1 MIGPMSDV
9 RHCPSCGD
17 QFRPG
22 IEDCPDCG
30 VALLDAAAATGTEAG
45 TVAPTDGGS
54 APAAVGAADADAE
67 GTADAGP
74 ARAPAA
80 PAAPHGAPVVLD
92 LHPLSDAE
100 RRLVGQVVT
109 SRRLR
114 HHWQG
119 ANLVVP
125 AHLEAE
131 AEAAVAAALQAA
143 RPDLADAGPTVVY
156 EVADW
161 PPEVQTRLAGLLD
174 AAGIA
179 HQWDAGGDLV
189 VAEADEDRV
198 EALFDEIDESE
209 LAAGP
214 DPLPVLEAL
223 HEDLARLARDPLDG
237 RARRGVAERAGD
249 LAAASL
255 PFGFDARVWRSLV
268 GSVEAFADDLGDLDP
283 PEVRDRAA
291 ALREDLRSWL

>member
-1 MIGPMSDV
+1 MSDV

-22 IEDCPDCG
+22 IVDCPDCG
-30 VALLDAAAATGTEAG
+30 VALLDRDEIAGSDTGAAPPTE
-45 TVAPTDGGS
+45 GGG
-54 APAAVGAADADAE
+54 APAEGTDAADDADADADDADADAE
-67 GTADAGP
+67 GTD
-74 ARAPAA
+74 ARA
-80 PAAPHGAPVVLD
+80 D
-92 LHPLSDAE
+92 
-100 RRLVGQVVT
+100 
-109 SRRLR
+109 
-114 HHWQG
+114 
-119 ANLVVP
+119 
-125 AHLEAE
+125 
-131 AEAAVAAALQAA
+131 AVAAALQAA

-161 PPEVQTRLAGLLD
+161 PPAVQTRLARLLD
-174 AAGIA
+174 RAGIA
-179 HQWDAGGDLV
+179 HQWDAAGDLV

-237 RARRGVAERAGD
+237 RARRGVTERAGD

-268 GSVEAFADDLGDLDP
+268 GSVEALAGDLGDLDP
-283 PEVRDRAA
+283 PELRDRAA
-291 ALREDLRSWL
+291 ALRDDLRSWL